1 MEEIKVTRPVK
12 EAVDNESSITGQFNK
27 VVVKQLE
34 RASIEEIHPEVLYLT
49 IPSEWT
55 CIYHQLINYIAD
67 AGKGIIDDCSFACKG
82 DGKKLFNCWG
92 LFQSACAAY
101 QQLDYTKANFYYN
114 YVKQQLEDHY
124 KNLGKTIYNGTNYYP
139 ITPDGKLKA
148 LCSCSNQNVIFKVDI
163 ETGKLYQNYLD
174 NKDNKDNGEVFT
186 INDNGHLN
194 VESDNKV

>member
-34 RASIEEIHPEVLYLT
+34 RDSTEEIYPEVLYLT
-49 IPSEWT
+49 IPSEWICT
-55 CIYHQLINYIAD
+55 YHQLINYIAD

-101 QQLDYTKANFYYN
+101 QQLDYTKAEFYYN
-114 YVKQQLEDHY
+114 YVKQQIEDYY
-124 KNLGKTIYNGTNYYP
+124 KNLGKPIYNGTNYYP

-148 LCSCSNQNVIFKVDI
+148 LCSCSNQNATFKVDI
-163 ETGKLYQNYLD
+163 ETGKLYQKYLD
-174 NKDNKDNGEVFT
+174 DKDNGEVFT
-186 INDNGHLN
+186 IDNSGNLN
-194 VESDNKV
+194 VESDNNV

>member
-12 EAVDNESSITGQFNK
+12 EVVDNESSITGQFNK

-34 RASIEEIHPEVLYLT
+34 RDSIEEIHPEVLYLT

-55 CIYHQLINYIAD
+55 CTYHQLINYMAD
-67 AGKGIIDDCSFACKG
+67 VGKGIIDDCSFACKG

-114 YVKQQLEDHY
+114 YVKQQLEYYY
-124 KNLGKTIYNGTNYYP
+124 KNLGKPIYNGTNYYP

-174 NKDNKDNGEVFT
+174 NKDNGEVFT
-186 INDNGHLN
+186 INNNGHLN

>member
-1 MEEIKVTRPVK
+1 MEEIKVNRPVK
-12 EAVDNESSITGQFNK
+12 EVDDNLSSITGQFNK

-34 RASIEEIHPEVLYLT
+34 RDSTEEIHPEVLYLT

-55 CIYHQLINYIAD
+55 CTYHQLINYVAD

-114 YVKQQLEDHY
+114 YVKQQLEDYY
-124 KNLGKTIYNGTNYYP
+124 KNLGKPIYNGTNYYP

-148 LCSCSNQNVIFKVDI
+148 LCSCSGRNVTFKVDI
-163 ETGKLYQNYLD
+163 ETRIDPFY
-174 NKDNKDNGEVFT
+174 FT
-186 INDNGHLN
+186 SKRFAYVSRLINNEMCERDLN
-194 VESDNKV
+194 FK

>member
-12 EAVDNESSITGQFNK
+12 ESVDNESSITGQFNK

-34 RASIEEIHPEVLYLT
+34 RDSTEEIHPEVLYLT

-55 CIYHQLINYIAD
+55 CTYHQLINYMAD

-114 YVKQQLEDHY
+114 YVKQQLKDYY
-124 KNLGKTIYNGTNYYP
+124 KNLGKPIYNGTNYYP

-148 LCSCSNQNVIFKVDI
+148 LCSCSNQNVTFKVDI

>member
-1 MEEIKVTRPVK
+1 MKEIKVTRPVK

-34 RASIEEIHPEVLYLT
+34 KDSTEEIHPEVLYLT

-55 CIYHQLINYIAD
+55 CTYHQLINYIAD

-114 YVKQQLEDHY
+114 YVKQQLEDCY
-124 KNLGKTIYNGTNYYP
+124 KNLGKPIYNGTNYYP

-148 LCSCSNQNVIFKVDI
+148 LCSCSKQNVIFKVDI
-163 ETGKLYQNYLD
+163 ETGKLYQNYL
-174 NKDNKDNGEVFT
+174 DNKDNGEVFT